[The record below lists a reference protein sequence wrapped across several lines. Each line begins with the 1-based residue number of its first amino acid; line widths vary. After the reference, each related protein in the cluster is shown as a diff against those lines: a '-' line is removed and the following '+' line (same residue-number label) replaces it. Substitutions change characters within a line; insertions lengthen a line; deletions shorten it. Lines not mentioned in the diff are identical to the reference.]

1 MNQKKCEDCA
11 HYNDN
16 CKYKACLAKL
26 ADIHIDCKDCP
37 VVRCIM
43 GVTDNNVGKKSDVK
57 IEDMDLSVRTY
68 NCLKRA
74 GLFTLS
80 QLSKLSYEDFTH
92 IRNLGKRQVNEII
105 DKLKCYGYEILRGDI
120 E

>member
-1 MNQKKCEDCA
+1 MKNNC
-11 HYNDN
+11 DN

-26 ADIHIDCKDCP
+26 ADVHIDCKDCP
-37 VVRCIM
+37 VKKCIS
-43 GVTDNNVGKKSDVK
+43 GVADNNVGKKNDVK

-80 QLSKLSYEDFTH
+80 QLSELSYEDFTN
-92 IRNLGKRQVNEII
+92 IRNLGKRHVNEII
-105 DKLKCYGYEILRGDI
+105 DKLKYYGCEIARSD
-120 E
+120 EE